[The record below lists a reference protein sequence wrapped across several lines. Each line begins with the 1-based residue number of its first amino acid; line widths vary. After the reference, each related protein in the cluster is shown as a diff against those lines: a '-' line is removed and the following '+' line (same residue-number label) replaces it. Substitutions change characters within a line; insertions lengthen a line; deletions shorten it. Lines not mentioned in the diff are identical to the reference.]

1 MSEIDR
7 VKVNHNDSR
16 SLDTNNSRTPVAPK
30 DCEDKESPL
39 TNSEN
44 VEVQSKEY
52 CVGDG
57 LETKTKNISLSPED
71 NARRA
76 ARAVSLWPEGKEQNM
91 RNFLAPD

>member
-16 SLDTNNSRTPVAPK
+16 PLGANNSRTPVAPK

-44 VEVQSKEY
+44 VEVQSKEH
-52 CVGDG
+52 VGDG
-57 LETKTKNISLSPED
+57 LDTRTKNVNLSPED

-91 RNFLAPD
+91 RDFLASD